1 MIAYCHA
8 EVDILRWNGYK
19 HQEVDGCKVGRFN
32 LGINTQ
38 FIVYRI
44 GDTVIDAGPS
54 NQWRHVK
61 SFLKKSP
68 VRQLLLT
75 HHHEDHSGNAQ
86 RIADQFKIMPKAP
99 RLSQQKL
106 ANGYPTPMVQK
117 IIWGNP
123 KKTKSQPL
131 AETEYLSDGSVI
143 QPVHTPGHAKDLTC
157 YLLPKQSYFFSG
169 DLFIARNLKLLRS
182 DEDLPLLINS
192 LRKAVAL
199 DFETMFCPHG
209 GIFTNGKE
217 MLSTKLNNIL
227 ALCEQAQTLSK
238 EGFEID
244 QITLKLLGPEGAV
257 GKLSGGNFSKLNM
270 IKECLRVTV

>member
-1 MIAYCHA
+1 MMSIRQY
-8 EVDILRWNGYK
+8 YK
-19 HQEVDGCKVGRFN
+19 HEGVEGCKVGRFD

-38 FIVYRI
+38 FIVYRM
-44 GDTVIDAGPS
+44 GDTVFDAGPS
-54 NQWRHVK
+54 NQWRYVK
-61 SFLKKSP
+61 RFLTQSP

-86 RIADQFKIMPKAP
+86 RIAKHFKVLPKAP
-99 RLSQQKL
+99 KLSQKKL
-106 ANGYPTPMVQK
+106 ADGYPTPMVQK

-131 AETEYLSDGSVI
+131 EESEFLSDNSPI

-157 YLLPKQSYFFSG
+157 YFLPKQGYFFSG

-182 DEDLPLLINS
+182 DEDLPLLIDS

-217 MLSTKLNNIL
+217 MLNTKLNNIL

-238 EGFEID
+238 EGFEIG
-244 QITLKLLGPEGAV
+244 QITLKLLGEEGAV

>member
-1 MIAYCHA
+1 MSIRQY
-8 EVDILRWNGYK
+8 YK
-19 HQEVDGCKVGRFN
+19 HQNVEGCKVGRFN

-54 NQWRHVK
+54 NQWRYVK
-61 SFLKKSP
+61 NFLTQSS
-68 VRQLLLT
+68 VRQLILT

-86 RIADQFKIMPKAP
+86 RIADTFKILPKAP
-99 RLSQQKL
+99 KLSQQKL

-123 KKTKSQPL
+123 KKTKTQPI
-131 AETEYLSDGSVI
+131 ADTEFLSDGSTI

-157 YLLPKQSYFFSG
+157 YLLPKQGYFFSG
-169 DLFIARNLKLLRS
+169 DLFIARNLKLLRK
-182 DEDLPLLINS
+182 DEDLPLLVDS

-199 DFETMFCPHG
+199 DFEIMFCPHG

-217 MLSTKLNNIL
+217 MLSAKLNNIL
-227 ALCEQAQTLSK
+227 TLCEKAQTLSK
-238 EGFEID
+238 EGFETSE
-244 QITLKLLGPEGAV
+244 ITLKLLGPEGAV
-257 GKLSGGNFSKLNM
+257 GKLSRGNFSKANLIKQCLNVS
-270 IKECLRVTV
+270 L